1 MFEQYETE
9 RETPSLTEDPKG
21 IFENYEIKSW
31 VFSPRLYKILA
42 GSAIANLLV
51 LAIIGQTNMLTMR
64 GCDSPFVGRVCQVLD
79 TVYVGTMLFGTDR
92 DFIDAE
98 YERIDL
104 GDSEVVWIDR
114 TGDSAPFEYPE
125 GYFQLANPEQ
135 FVSDDLAMNNPT
147 LNYTSPTPY
156 SPRGSSVLDRKP
168 KLPKPNNDAVVGDLP
183 DSPFAT
189 EDDDDTPTVG
199 NLRNGR
205 RKPPANAKPTPEKE
219 DNTDETVAGTD
230 TNTNGQNPNTN
241 PTVSGLDINKRPLV
255 DLANQVNELR
265 EKENVDL
272 QGAFIVKASGKID
285 KTGRLDPRSFK
296 FERAEG
302 DAKLVGLVE
311 ESIEAINVAG
321 YLQYL
326 KDLSGRNLDL
336 LFVQDEESISATIM
350 SEMESETRARS
361 LKTLLDLGISTAKS
375 KKISEGADQ
384 NDKDDLLLLEG
395 AKIVVDGKKLIIL
408 FNVEKE
414 LVHPMI
420 QRKLAETANDAKKP
434 NGNAAF
440 RQSDNRAAR

>member
-1 MFEQYETE
+1 MFEQHETE
-9 RETPSLTEDPKG
+9 RENAPKAVEPKG
-21 IFENYEIKSW
+21 LFENYEIKPW

-79 TVYVGTMLFGTDR
+79 TVYVGAMLFGTDR
-92 DFIDAE
+92 DYIDAE

-104 GDSEVVWIDR
+104 GDAEVVWIDR
-114 TGDSAPFEYPE
+114 TGDSAPFEYPG
-125 GYFQLANPEQ
+125 GYFEVANPEQ
-135 FVSDDLAMNNPT
+135 AAADELAMNNPT
-147 LNYTSPTPY
+147 LNYSTPFP
-156 SPRGSSVLDRKP
+156 SSGNSVLNRKP
-168 KLPKPNNDAVVGDLP
+168 NLPKPNNNAVVGDLP
-183 DSPFAT
+183 DSPFEME
-189 EDDDDTPTVG
+189 EDDEDVPTVG

-205 RKPPANAKPTPEKE
+205 RKPPANTKPTPEK
-219 DNTDETVAGTD
+219 DETSDEAVADND
-230 TNTNGQNPNTN
+230 TNTNGQTPN
-241 PTVSGLDINKRPLV
+241 PTGSGLDINKRPLV

-265 EKENVDL
+265 EKEGIDL

-285 KTGRLDPRSFK
+285 KTGKLDPKTFR

-302 DAKLVGLVE
+302 DEKLVGLVE

-336 LFVQDEESISATIM
+336 LFVQDEDSISATIM

-361 LKTLLDLGISTAKS
+361 VKTLLELGISSAKS
-375 KKISEGADQ
+375 KKAGDGADQ

-395 AKIVVDGKKLIIL
+395 AKIMVEGKRLIIL

-420 QRKLAETANDAKKP
+420 QRKLAESAADAKKP

>member
-1 MFEQYETE
+1 MFEQHETE
-9 RETPSLTEDPKG
+9 RENAPKADEPKG
-21 IFENYEIKSW
+21 IFENYEIKPW

-79 TVYVGTMLFGTDR
+79 TVYVGAMLFGTDR
-92 DFIDAE
+92 DYIDAE

-104 GDSEVVWIDR
+104 GDAEVVWIDR
-114 TGDSAPFEYPE
+114 TGVGAPFEYPG
-125 GYFQLANPEQ
+125 GYFEVANPEQ
-135 FVSDDLAMNNPT
+135 ALSDELAMNNPT
-147 LNYTSPTPY
+147 LNYSSPFP
-156 SPRGSSVLDRKP
+156 SRGNSVLNRKP
-168 KLPKPNNDAVVGDLP
+168 NLPKPNKNAVVGDLP
-183 DSPFAT
+183 DSPFEM
-189 EDDDDTPTVG
+189 EDDDEEETPTVG

-205 RKPPANAKPTPEKE
+205 RKPPANTKPTPEK
-219 DNTDETVAGTD
+219 DETSDEAVAEKD
-230 TNTNGQNPNTN
+230 PNKNGQAPN
-241 PTVSGLDINKRPLV
+241 PTGSGLDINKRPLV

-265 EKENVDL
+265 EKEGIDL
-272 QGAFIVKASGKID
+272 QGAFTVKASGKID
-285 KTGRLDPRSFK
+285 KTGKLDPKTFR

-302 DAKLVGLVE
+302 DEKLVGLVE

-336 LFVQDEESISATIM
+336 LFVQDEDSISATIM

-361 LKTLLDLGISTAKS
+361 VKTLLELGISTAKN
-375 KKISEGADQ
+375 KKASDGADQ

-395 AKIVVDGKKLIIL
+395 AKIMVEGKRLIIL

-420 QRKLAETANDAKKP
+420 QRKLAETAADAKKP
-434 NGNAAF
+434 NGNAVF